1 MAVFADEAT
10 LEDEKSIADTLES
23 VECIKSC
30 AQPTRRAAKRLG
42 KRERQQAKE
51 QLVLG
56 DDRHSTSSQ
65 GSDGKAFEAKYNSL
79 CKMALD
85 NEDQCYEAMDLLG
98 ELVSVEG
105 HSDRLFDI
113 LERIQEQIMRL

>member
-1 MAVFADEAT
+1 MQPEERCITSEEPQVAVFA
-10 LEDEKSIADTLES
+10 
-23 VECIKSC
+23 
-30 AQPTRRAAKRLG
+30 RH
-42 KRERQQAKE
+42 
-51 QLVLG
+51 